1 MDWESWGGSEELWAQ
16 TALDLVSQG
25 FSISASVAGWSPPH
39 ERILKLTEAGA
50 EVQLRPPYYPLWK
63 RAARKLFGSNNTVTD
78 AEVEGL
84 ITAKPPALV
93 IFSAGAPL
101 PSVELLELCASKK
114 LQFVTIGHTNWE
126 GWWPADELACRYRKV
141 LPAARRCYFV
151 SKANQQL
158 TEKQIGCE
166 ISNAE
171 VIRNPFNVDFNASLP
186 WPPLKNNGDL
196 HLAFVGRL
204 HPTSKGQ
211 DILFE
216 ALANPVWSERSWR
229 LTLYGEGPMRNSL
242 QRMVQRLGL
251 QDRVVFAGHVTSVE
265 KIWVEN
271 HVLVM
276 PSRSE
281 GMPLAV
287 VEAMLCARAVVA
299 TDVAGHSEIIHD
311 GVTGFLADAPTVSSM
326 ANTLERLWAGR
337 MTLEAM
343 GKAAAKSIRE
353 HVPADPVRVFSEKMK
368 SLAGA

>member
-1 MDWESWGGSEELWAQ
+1 M
-16 TALDLVSQG
+16 
-25 FSISASVAGWSPPH
+25 SISASVHNWSPLH

-50 EVQLRPPYYPLWK
+50 DIQLRPPYYPLWK
-63 RAARKLFGSNNTVTD
+63 RATRTLFGSNNTVTV
-78 AEVEGL
+78 AEVQSL

-93 IFSAGAPL
+93 IISAGAPL
-101 PSVELLELCASKK
+101 PPVELLELCASKK
-114 LQFVTIGHTNWE
+114 LQFVTIGQTNWE
-126 GWWPADELACRYRKV
+126 GWWPSDEMAGRYRKI

-151 SKANQQL
+151 SKANQRL

-171 VIRNPFNVDFNASLP
+171 VIHNPFNVDFHASLP
-186 WPPLKNNGDL
+186 WPPLKNSSDL
-196 HLAFVGRL
+196 HLACVGRL

-216 ALANPVWSERSWR
+216 ALANPAWSERSWR

-242 QRMVQRLGL
+242 ERMVKRLGL
-251 QDRVVFAGHVTSVE
+251 RDRVVFAGQVTSIE
-265 KIWVEN
+265 KIWAEN

-276 PSRSE
+276 PSRAE
-281 GMPLAV
+281 GLPLAV

-299 TDVAGHSEIIHD
+299 TDVAGHSEIIDD

-326 ANTLERLWAGR
+326 ANTLERLWVGR
-337 MTLEAM
+337 MSLEAM

-353 HVPADPVRVFSEKMK
+353 HVPADPVRVFSEKIK